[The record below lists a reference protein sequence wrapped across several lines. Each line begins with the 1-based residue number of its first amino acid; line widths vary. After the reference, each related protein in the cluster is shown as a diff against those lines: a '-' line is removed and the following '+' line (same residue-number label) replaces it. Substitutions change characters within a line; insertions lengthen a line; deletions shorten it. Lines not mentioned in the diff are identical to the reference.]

1 MLLLFIT
8 VNDLIFSSLCYFA
21 EKDEPNTKFK
31 NIPASMWWALVT
43 MTAVGYG
50 DINPIT
56 GPGKLIGMYIKSFQ

>member
-8 VNDLIFSSLCYFA
+8 LSDLIFSSLCYFA
-21 EKDEPNTKFK
+21 ENNEPGTDFI

-50 DINPIT
+50 DMAPET
-56 GPGKLIGMYIKSFQ
+56 GLGKLIGKARLEF